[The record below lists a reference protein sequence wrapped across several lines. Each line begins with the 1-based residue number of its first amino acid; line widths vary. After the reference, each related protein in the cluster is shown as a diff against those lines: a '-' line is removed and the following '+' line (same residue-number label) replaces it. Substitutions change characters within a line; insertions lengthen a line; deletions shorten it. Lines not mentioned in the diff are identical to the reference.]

1 LPAWVIMGL
10 IIVFYLIAG
19 CFIDALGMI
28 LLTIPIFY
36 PVVTQLGYNPIW
48 FGVIIVVVTMMGVI
62 SPPVGVCV
70 YVVAG
75 IQRDVPMDKIFRGS
89 LPFLA
94 ALVVAAVILMIWPQL
109 CLILPNMLR

>member
-1 LPAWVIMGL
+1 LTLHRPIRSLEDLAGKSVRATGL
-10 IIVFYLIAG
+10 SSKIVK
-19 CFIDALGMI
+19 ALG
-28 LLTIPIFY
+28 
-36 PVVTQLGYNPIW
+36 G
-48 FGVIIVVVTMMGVI
+48 
-62 SPPVGVCV
+62 SPVGVCV

-75 IQRDVPMDKIFRGS
+75 IQRDVPMDRVFRGS